1 MPATVTDPTW
11 SLQPW
16 PVEVKLAGHLF
27 EVPALT
33 AADWLQVLF
42 SEEMDLMDI
51 FPGAL
56 PEEDQDLINEALFG
70 GTITLDDLYDA
81 CLNVLATVAARPWWV
96 ALRLVATVRHSWQV
110 LGAEMLMRGVN
121 AGAMSLS
128 GWLDVSL
135 LLIMRNI
142 DAKEAT
148 MFTLKL
154 EQPPPGVSVEAPEPE
169 MSPASFMSMA

>member
-1 MPATVTDPTW
+1 
-11 SLQPW
+11 
-16 PVEVKLAGHLF
+16 
-27 EVPALT
+27 
-33 AADWLQVLF
+33 
-42 SEEMDLMDI
+42 MDI
-51 FPGAL
+51 FPGTL
-56 PEEDQDLINEALFG
+56 SEESQELLNEALFDG
-70 GTITLDDLYDA
+70 VITLDDLYDT
-81 CLNVLATVAARPWWV
+81 CLNVLETAAARPWWV

-154 EQPPPGVSVEAPEPE
+154 EQPPPGVDAEVPEPE